1 MDFIVIVKILINFL
15 LNQSILFFAEFLKDK
30 PNKLKQNKK
39 NKTGKKTYVY
49 DTSSELYNIL
59 LETSHDEYYDLS
71 DAKRSRIDP
80 KYNHPNF
87 TLDKYD
93 YKKI

>member
-1 MDFIVIVKILINFL
+1 M
-15 LNQSILFFAEFLKDK
+15 
-30 PNKLKQNKK
+30 
-39 NKTGKKTYVY
+39 Y

>member
-39 NKTGKKTYVY
+39 TRQEKKHMCMIHLQNYIISCWKHLMMNTTIYQMQKEV
-49 DTSSELYNIL
+49 E
-59 LETSHDEYYDLS
+59 
-71 DAKRSRIDP
+71 
-80 KYNHPNF
+80 
-87 TLDKYD
+87 
-93 YKKI
+93 